1 MFKKHKYKKL
11 VLAIGVLILIVVIY
25 VLSYH
30 NEEKPPNLTSEVLK
44 NNQEKRLLLTSK
56 EHSSK
61 QQLNTTP
68 EDVQASDEKQT
79 KSLHGKVNYNDKQLA
94 LRPNVIQ
101 HLKELAYNQK
111 HFKNYVRQLSSSD
124 LEDVVRQMRIS
135 NLTSTKA
142 QIGFIDCAGMFLLRM
157 QKDKQ
162 PNSPILIPP
171 SYQHCKNMS
180 FKKSGLLV
188 GLVSFP
194 SSGNSLV
201 RQLLEAATGIYTGAA
216 FEYCD
221 QHYVYAGMI
230 GENVD
235 TNNVL
240 VVKEHGLPEKV
251 AKNATKIIY
260 LVRNPFWVIL
270 AEKNRNTVINSKNHT
285 ERNSHTEEVDI
296 KYGMY
301 IGII

>member
-1 MFKKHKYKKL
+1 MFIRHHKKL
-11 VLAIGVLILIVVIY
+11 VSGVLILFLIVVIY

-44 NNQEKRLLLTSK
+44 NNQDKPLLSTSK

-68 EDVQASDEKQT
+68 KDIQASDEKQT
-79 KSLHGKVNYNDKQLA
+79 NSLHGKVNYNDKQLT

-111 HFKNYVRQLSSSD
+111 NFQNYVRQQLSSSD
-124 LEDVVRQMRIS
+124 LEDVVRQMGIS
-135 NLTSTKA
+135 NLTSTQA

-157 QKDKQ
+157 QIGKQ
-162 PNSPILIPP
+162 PNSSILIPP
-171 SYQHCKNMS
+171 RYKHCKNMS
-180 FKKSGLLV
+180 FKKSEPLV

-216 FEYCD
+216 FGYCD
-221 QHYVYAGMI
+221 LHYVKAGMI

-251 AKNATKIIY
+251 AKNATKVIY

-270 AEKNRNTVINSKNHT
+270 AEKNRKTVINSKNHT

-296 KYGMY
+296 KYGM
-301 IGII
+301 